1 MSFLNFIQ
9 QKFSHF
15 SRNSHKRESIQNVLN
30 ASEQRN
36 QGVVNLHRYDP
47 SNIGDFYCGVHHY
60 FNQLKGKELDIFDY
74 KRENQAT
81 RENWVNQIIQN
92 SLIIGGGGLLNREG
106 FDLQM
111 KLFEQLGEK
120 GKKTVLWG
128 LGHNAKNKSTYGKIN
143 SYNVDTSK
151 FGLVGVRDYG
161 MKEEWVPCASCLHP
175 IFDKKVAVTNEIGII
190 FHKKTLENKS
200 VLKQFQH
207 FPSTANNAV
216 FEDVVQFILETDTIL
231 TDSYHAMYWSLMLG
245 KKVMVFPNSSKFY
258 QFKYQPVISSFENY
272 KNDLTK
278 LTKYSGVL
286 EECREVNL
294 KFSEKAFDYLNV

>member
-1 MSFLNFIQ
+1 MSIASFFQ
-9 QKFSHF
+9 DKFSHF
-15 SRNSHKRESIQNVLN
+15 GRSARKKEVISSILKSPVQENNDVI
-30 ASEQRN
+30 
-36 QGVVNLHRYDP
+36 NLHRYDP
-47 SNIGDFYCGVHHY
+47 TNIGDFYCGVHHY
-60 FNQLKGKELDIFDY
+60 FDNLQGKYLDIFDY
-74 KRENQAT
+74 KREDKSI
-81 RENWVNQIIQN
+81 RDNWVEKITQN

-128 LGHNAKNKSTYGKIN
+128 LGHNSKNSSQYGKIS
-143 SYNVDTSK
+143 SYNIDTSK

-175 IFDKKVAVTNEIGII
+175 IFDSEFEVKNEIGMI
-190 FHKKTLENKS
+190 FHKKTLNDKNI
-200 VLKQFQH
+200 LKKFES

-216 FEDVVQFILETDTIL
+216 FEDVVKFIGETDTIL

-258 QFKYQPVISSFENY
+258 NFKYMPTISSFSNFE
-272 KNDLTK
+272 NDLK
-278 LTKYSGVL
+278 KVQSYSGVM
-286 EECREVNL
+286 EDCRETNL
-294 KFSEKAFDYLNV
+294 KFAAKAFDYLNV

>member
-1 MSFLNFIQ
+1 MSFLNFLQ
-9 QKFSHF
+9 HKFAHF
-15 SRNSHKRESIQNVLN
+15 SRSTYKKESLNNVLHSDYQLN
-30 ASEQRN
+30 KD
-36 QGVVNLHRYDP
+36 VVNIHRYDP

-60 FNQLKGKELDIFDY
+60 FDRLKGKHLDIFDY
-74 KRENQAT
+74 KREDKSIRDYWSKKINDNA
-81 RENWVNQIIQN
+81 
-92 SLIIGGGGLLNREG
+92 LIIGGGGLLNREG

-128 LGHNAKNKSTYGKIN
+128 LGHNAKSKNTYGKIN
-143 SYNVDTSK
+143 TYNVDTSK

-175 IFDKKVAVTNEIGII
+175 IFDKKVAVTNEIGVI
-190 FHKKTLENKS
+190 FHKKTLENKT

-258 QFKYQPVISSFENY
+258 NFKYQPVISTFDNY
-272 KNDLTK
+272 KHDLVK
-278 LTKYSGVL
+278 LTNYSGIL
-286 EECREVNL
+286 EECREINL
-294 KFSEKAFDYLNV
+294 KFSEKAFDYLNL